1 MVSKIKGIHLKFSK
15 YFWLLM
21 VSAFIDFLGGS
32 LIFPFFS
39 LFMTK
44 KFEIG
49 MTQVGT
55 MFLVWAL
62 ASGLIGNTLGGALA
76 DKFGRKAN
84 IIFGLIASA
93 SSALFS
99 VLIDD
104 LTLFYVVIGFIG
116 IFEDIAGPARQAMI
130 ADMVPDDLRGEAY
143 GINRIVMNLAATI
156 APIIGG
162 YMATR
167 SFEMLF
173 YADVAISLIAAA
185 FVLFLLPETKPEQSD
200 SEKEEESF
208 KETLQGYKKVLRDK
222 VFIGFVGV
230 SILSVL
236 MYFNMNS
243 TLSVYLVE
251 YKGITPSQ
259 FGTILSMNA
268 GMVVVLQVLFTR
280 ITKKWKPLLT
290 LALGDILYVIGFT
303 MYGIFNSYGMFILA
317 MVIITTGEMVFSPK
331 EQTIIANY
339 TPENMRGRYMAIA
352 SFAWII
358 PIAIGPLVGG
368 FIMDHYDPRLLW
380 YLVGLVG
387 LLAAVGFVRMHR
399 RNGNIFNALDRI
411 AADPEKEAQ
420 CIEPLSEVIPVEM

>member
-1 MVSKIKGIHLKFSK
+1 
-15 YFWLLM
+15 
-21 VSAFIDFLGGS
+21 
-32 LIFPFFS
+32 
-39 LFMTK
+39 
-44 KFEIG
+44 
-49 MTQVGT
+49 
-55 MFLVWAL
+55 
-62 ASGLIGNTLGGALA
+62 
-76 DKFGRKAN
+76 
-84 IIFGLIASA
+84 
-93 SSALFS
+93 
-99 VLIDD
+99 
-104 LTLFYVVIGFIG
+104 
-116 IFEDIAGPARQAMI
+116 
-130 ADMVPDDLRGEAY
+130 
-143 GINRIVMNLAATI
+143 
-156 APIIGG
+156 
-162 YMATR
+162 
-167 SFEMLF
+167 
-173 YADVAISLIAAA
+173 
-185 FVLFLLPETKPEQSD
+185 
-200 SEKEEESF
+200 
-208 KETLQGYKKVLRDK
+208 
-222 VFIGFVGV
+222 
-230 SILSVL
+230 L

-339 TPENMRGRYMAIA
+339 APEDMRGRYMAIA